1 MKPIALGARCELSQ
15 YLEGG
20 MTTSLDI
27 SEFLEL
33 QDGTRVILRDDLGL
47 TSGARG
53 YGPDEDLRERRSSLI
68 ESVLTVVLP
77 DEGDDDDGEEHPW
90 EYLARLARSQGVD
103 VNADDLRV
111 LPYRV
116 ELTPAVEQLTRPE

>member
-1 MKPIALGARCELSQ
+1 
-15 YLEGG
+15 

-27 SEFLEL
+27 SEFVDL

-47 TSGARG
+47 TTGMRG
-53 YGPDEDLRERRSSLI
+53 YEADDDLRESRSSLI

-77 DEGDDDDGEEHPW
+77 DEGDDDDGEDHPW
-90 EYLARLARSQGVD
+90 QYLARLARSQGVD

-116 ELTPAVEQLTRPE
+116 ELTPAVEQLTRPG